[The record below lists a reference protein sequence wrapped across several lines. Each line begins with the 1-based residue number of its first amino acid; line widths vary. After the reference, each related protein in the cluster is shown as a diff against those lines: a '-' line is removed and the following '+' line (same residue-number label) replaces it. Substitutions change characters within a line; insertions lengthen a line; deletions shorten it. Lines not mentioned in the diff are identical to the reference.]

1 MFREC
6 YKGGEDPASHKSFRK
21 LSREGPPGKDGKGHV
36 GSVLRPGRPP
46 HIWAWGKGHR
56 RRKAAS
62 CHCRERESAGDQ
74 TPAPQLCSQSQE
86 MRKEQGARGHS
97 GGTQSCRELGPQKR
111 DHP

>member
-36 GSVLRPGRPP
+36 GSVLSPGRHS
-46 HIWAWGKGHR
+46 HIWAWGRGHR
-56 RRKAAS
+56 RRRAAS
-62 CHCRERESAGDQ
+62 CHCRERENAGNQ

-86 MRKEQGARGHS
+86 M
-97 GGTQSCRELGPQKR
+97 
-111 DHP
+111 